1 MKKGEYYERDA
12 RLRDRKGHKEMPV
25 TTQPSHTD
33 VDSLNLDPMNPR
45 LGRHRMAAD
54 TPQDKLLEW
63 MFEWK
68 LDELA
73 ASYIESGEFW
83 SHEPLIVVKEP
94 LYRKKSALVV
104 VEGNRRLA
112 ALKLLQKSERG
123 APPSQKWA
131 ALIGNCRIPSEL
143 FNQVPYV
150 LADSRQEI
158 QAFLGFRHVTG
169 IKQWDADEKA
179 GFITHLINDSG
190 MTYEQV
196 ARKIGSTAPAVR
208 RHYVAYQLLLQ
219 IENIV
224 PDFPVEKAEHR
235 FTVLYDSLQKQGTQE
250 YLGIGANADPKAAK
264 NPVKKSKHPQL
275 ACFSRWIYGTKKTP
289 PLITDTRQI
298 SRFGQ
303 ILESSEATKYL
314 ESTPEPDFEYAFRL
328 SGGDIPELTRL
339 ISQASE
345 SVEEA
350 LRTIHLHKSDK
361 ELQAAVKR
369 LGADIYQLLNITA
382 SAHFG
387 GSW

>member
-1 MKKGEYYERDA
+1 MSVSTH
-12 RLRDRKGHKEMPV
+12 L
-25 TTQPSHTD
+25 SHAD

-45 LGRHRMAAD
+45 LGRHRMAKD
-54 TPQDKLLEW
+54 TPQDRLLEW
-63 MFEWK
+63 MLEWK

-73 ASYIESGEFW
+73 ASYLESGGFW

-112 ALKLLQKSERG
+112 ALKLLRDSVEG
-123 APPSQKWA
+123 DPPSRKWA
-131 ALIGNCRIPSEL
+131 SLVEGFTIPKGL
-143 FNQVPYV
+143 FDQVPYV
-150 LADSRQEI
+150 LADTRLDV

-179 GFITHLINDSG
+179 GFITQLIDDSK

-219 IENIV
+219 IENV
-224 PDFPVEKAEHR
+224 VDDFPVEKAEHR
-235 FTVLYDSLQKQGTQE
+235 FTVLYDALQKQGTQQ
-250 YLGIGANADPKAAK
+250 YLGVDANAAPKAAK
-264 NPVKKSKHPQL
+264 NPVKKSKHTQL
-275 ACFSRWIYGTKKTP
+275 ACFSRWLYGTKKTP

-303 ILESSEATKYL
+303 ILESSDAIKYL
-314 ESTPEPDFEYAFRL
+314 ESTIEPDFEQAFKL

-339 ISQASE
+339 ISQASD

-350 LRTIHLHKSDK
+350 LRTIHLHKGDK
-361 ELQAAVKR
+361 ELQKAVKR
-369 LGADIYQLLNITA
+369 LGADTYQLLNIFPA
-382 SAHFG
+382 IRRKLDEEQL
-387 GSW
+387 